1 VDFSI
6 EIDFVKKHI
15 KKEYQERIIFE
26 LQSKKNREKAIS
38 RFSHS
43 SDMILKDQFVK
54 CTMAELQNH
63 LADSCGVKEECYMIS
78 EDMLDGQILP
88 LHDAVEYCLTSYLA
102 VILISSKFA
111 LVKEEAECSEPR
123 IFISK

>member
-1 VDFSI
+1 MDFSI

-26 LQSKKNREKAIS
+26 LQSKKNREKSIS

-78 EDMLDGQILP
+78 GDTLDGHILP
-88 LHDAVEYCLTSYLA
+88 LHDAVEYCKASHMA

-111 LVKEEAECSEPR
+111 VVKEEFEGGQPQVY
-123 IFISK
+123 ISI

>member
-1 VDFSI
+1 MDFII

-78 EDMLDGQILP
+78 GDTLDGHTLP
-88 LHDAVEYCLTSYLA
+88 LHDAVEYCQASHMA

-111 LVKEEAECSEPR
+111 VVKEEFEGGQPQV
-123 IFISK
+123 FISI

>member
-1 VDFSI
+1 MDFSI

-43 SDMILKDQFVK
+43 SDMILNDQFVK

-78 EDMLDGQILP
+78 GDTLDGHILP
-88 LHDAVEYCLTSYLA
+88 LHDAVEYCKASHMA

-111 LVKEEAECSEPR
+111 VVKEEFEGGQPQVY
-123 IFISK
+123 ISI

>member
-1 VDFSI
+1 MDFSI

-78 EDMLDGQILP
+78 GDTLDGHILP
-88 LHDAVEYCLTSYLA
+88 LHAAVEYCKASHMA

-111 LVKEEAECSEPR
+111 VVKEEFEGGQPQV
-123 IFISK
+123 FISI

>member
-1 VDFSI
+1 MDFSI

-78 EDMLDGQILP
+78 GDTLDGHILP
-88 LHDAVEYCLTSYLA
+88 LHAAVEYCKASHMA

-111 LVKEEAECSEPR
+111 VVKEEFEGGQPQVY
-123 IFISK
+123 ISI

>member
-1 VDFSI
+1 MNFSI
-6 EIDFVKKHI
+6 EIDFVKKYI

-26 LQSKKNREKAIS
+26 LQSKKNREKVIS

-43 SDMILKDQFVK
+43 SDRILKNLFVK
-54 CTMAELQNH
+54 CTIAELQNH

-78 EDMLDGQILP
+78 GDTLDGQILP
-88 LHDAVEYCLTSYLA
+88 LHDAVEYCLTSYMT
-102 VILISSKFA
+102 VILIFSKFA
-111 LVKEEAECSEPR
+111 IVKEETEYGEPR

>member
-1 VDFSI
+1 MDFII

-78 EDMLDGQILP
+78 GDTLDGHILP
-88 LHDAVEYCLTSYLA
+88 LHAAVEYCKTSHMA

-111 LVKEEAECSEPR
+111 VVKEEFEGGQPQVY
-123 IFISK
+123 ISI

>member
-1 VDFSI
+1 MDFSI

-78 EDMLDGQILP
+78 GDTLDGHTLP
-88 LHDAVEYCLTSYLA
+88 LHNAVEYCQASHMA

-111 LVKEEAECSEPR
+111 VVKEEFEGGQPQV
-123 IFISK
+123 FISI

>member
-1 VDFSI
+1 MDFSI

-26 LQSKKNREKAIS
+26 LQSKKKREKAIS

-43 SDMILKDQFVK
+43 SEMILKDQFVK

-63 LADSCGVKEECYMIS
+63 LTDSCGVKEECYMIS
-78 EDMLDGQILP
+78 GDTLDGHILP
-88 LHDAVEYCLTSYLA
+88 LHAAVEYCKASHMA

-111 LVKEEAECSEPR
+111 VVKEEFEGGQPQV
-123 IFISK
+123 FISI

>member
-1 VDFSI
+1 MDFSI

-78 EDMLDGQILP
+78 GDTLDGHILP
-88 LHDAVEYCLTSYLA
+88 LHDAVEYCQASHMA

-111 LVKEEAECSEPR
+111 VVKEEFEGGQPQVY
-123 IFISK
+123 ISI

>member
-1 VDFSI
+1 MDFSI

-15 KKEYQERIIFE
+15 KKENQERIIFE

-63 LADSCGVKEECYMIS
+63 LADSCGMKEECYMIS
-78 EDMLDGQILP
+78 GDTLDGHILP
-88 LHDAVEYCLTSYLA
+88 LHAAVEYCKASHMA

-111 LVKEEAECSEPR
+111 VVKEEFEGGQPQV
-123 IFISK
+123 FISI

>member
-1 VDFSI
+1 MDFSI

-63 LADSCGVKEECYMIS
+63 LDDSCGVKEKCYMIS

-88 LHDAVEYCLTSYLA
+88 LHDAVEYCKASHMA
-102 VILISSKFA
+102 VILVSSKFA
-111 LVKEEAECSEPR
+111 VVKEEFEGGQPQV
-123 IFISK
+123 FISR

>member
-1 VDFSI
+1 MNFSI
-6 EIDFVKKHI
+6 ELDFVKKYI

-43 SDMILKDQFVK
+43 SDMILKDLFVK
-54 CTMAELQNH
+54 CTMAEFQNH
-63 LADSCGVKEECYMIS
+63 LTDSYGVTEECYIIS
-78 EDMLDGQILP
+78 GDKLDGQTLP
-88 LHDAVEYCLTSYLA
+88 LHDAITYCKTSYMA

-111 LVKEEAECSEPR
+111 VVKEEVESKEPL

>member
-1 VDFSI
+1 MDFSI

-78 EDMLDGQILP
+78 GDTLDGHILP
-88 LHDAVEYCLTSYLA
+88 LHAAVEYCKASH
-102 VILISSKFA
+102 IQQIKKS
-111 LVKEEAECSEPR
+111 
-123 IFISK
+123 IF

>member
-1 VDFSI
+1 MDFSI

-78 EDMLDGQILP
+78 GDTIDGHTLP
-88 LHDAVEYCLTSYLA
+88 LHDAVEYCQASHMA

-111 LVKEEAECSEPR
+111 VVKEEFEGGQPQVY
-123 IFISK
+123 ISI

>member
-1 VDFSI
+1 MDFSI

-63 LADSCGVKEECYMIS
+63 LTDSCGVKEECYMIS
-78 EDMLDGQILP
+78 GDTLDGQILP
-88 LHDAVEYCLTSYLA
+88 LHDAIEYCQASHMA

-111 LVKEEAECSEPR
+111 VVKEEFEGGQPQV
-123 IFISK
+123 FISR